1 MGTRQTIAEHLGA
14 VGDSAFGK
22 FDKKDVELLMAGR
35 EYHSAEESCTDSA
48 EEREEQDEEGGGE
61 QPWLLS
67 ASKIITVEPW
77 WRAVSVSIPF
87 LKTGMG
93 FGQAYD

>member
-1 MGTRQTIAEHLGA
+1 MGRRQTIAEHLGA

-35 EYHSAEESCTDSA
+35 EYHSVEESCTDSA

-67 ASKIITVEPW
+67 ASKIITGTMVEGGECEY
-77 WRAVSVSIPF
+77 SILEDGHRVRPNI
-87 LKTGMG
+87 
-93 FGQAYD
+93 